1 MHNNSDPAT
10 VRSGEQ
16 TAAQPPR
23 VNAAVEESERK
34 AFVFYSNWYS
44 DCALSLSEEEQGRF
58 FLILIRYACQGIV
71 PGENVPATLRTM
83 FGLVRPA
90 IDADLQKYDKIVETN
105 RKRAEKRK
113 MQAAEKNGARC
124 AENQCNSPE
133 KPIINN
139 QQSEI
144 SNQQSILGKEKEEE
158 AHPRFSEVQ
167 DYWREHNFKSAVRE
181 FFDYYDARDW
191 LNHKGEHMQSWKK
204 AAVMW
209 EDKFRRD
216 VLPMRRR
223 EQAAEAAMHKA
234 HQAAEREN
242 IRTAVRQDRE
252 AEADRRAATAVT
264 PEVAKRMYEE
274 ALRLCAG
281 NDDAALALLQRADD
295 DPVLR
300 QRLAG
305 G

>member
-1 MHNNSDPAT
+1 MNTHTDPAT
-10 VRSGEQ
+10 VCSGEQ
-16 TAAQPPR
+16 VAAQPPQ
-23 VNAAVEESERK
+23 VNPSVQESERK

-58 FLILIRYACQGIV
+58 FLLLIRYACQGIV
-71 PGENVPATLRTM
+71 PDETVPATLRTM

-113 MQAAEKNGARC
+113 MQAAEKSEARC

-139 QQSEI
+139 QQSVI
-144 SNQQSILGKEKEEE
+144 SNQQSVLGKKEEARPQFSDIE
-158 AHPRFSEVQ
+158 A
-167 DYWREHNFKSAVRE
+167 YWQEHNFRSDARE

-191 LNHKGEHMQSWKK
+191 LNHKSERVQSWKK
-204 AAVMW
+204 AALMW

-216 VLPMRRR
+216 VLPIRRR
-223 EQAAEAAMHKA
+223 EQAAEAAERKA
-234 HQAAEREN
+234 LQAAEREG
-242 IRTAVRQDRE
+242 IRTAVRHDRE
-252 AEADRRAATAVT
+252 AEADRRAAVAVT
-264 PEVAKRMYEE
+264 PEVAKRMYEA
-274 ALRLCAG
+274 ALRLSAG
-281 NDDAALALLQRADD
+281 NEDEAIALLRRADD
-295 DPVLR
+295 DPVLHR
-300 QRLAG
+300 RLAG

>member
-16 TAAQPPR
+16 AAAQSPH
-23 VNAAVEESERK
+23 VNTAVEESKRK

-44 DCALSLSEEEQGRF
+44 DCALSLSEEAQGRF

-71 PGENVPATLRTM
+71 PDENVPATFRTM

-90 IDADLQKYDKIVETN
+90 IDADLLKYDKIVDMN

-113 MQAAEKNGARC
+113 QQAAEKNGVRC

-144 SNQQSILGKEKEEE
+144 SNQQSTLGKEKEE
-158 AHPRFSEVQ
+158 AHPQFSEVES
-167 DYWREHNFKSAVRE
+167 YWREHNFKSDARE
-181 FFDYYDARDW
+181 FFDYYAARDW
-191 LNHKGEHMQSWKK
+191 FNRKGERIQSWKK

-223 EQAAEAAMHKA
+223 EQAAEAAERKA
-234 HQAAEREN
+234 HQSAERES

-274 ALRLCAG
+274 ALRLSAG

-305 G
+305 GE

>member
-1 MHNNSDPAT
+1 MHNNSDPAA

-16 TAAQPPR
+16 AAAQPPR

-44 DCALSLSEEEQGRF
+44 DCALSLSEEDQGRF

-71 PGENVPATLRTM
+71 PDENVPATLRTM

-113 MQAAEKNGARC
+113 LQAAEKNGGRC
-124 AENQCNSPE
+124 AENQRNSPE
-133 KPIINN
+133 EPIINN

-144 SNQQSILGKEKEEE
+144 RNQQSTLGKEKEEE

-167 DYWREHNFKSAVRE
+167 DYWREHNFKSDVRE
-181 FFDYYDARDW
+181 FFDYYDACGWFNR
-191 LNHKGEHMQSWKK
+191 KGERIQSWKK

-216 VLPMRRR
+216 VLPVRRR

-252 AEADRRAATAVT
+252 AEADRRAAVAVT
-264 PEVAKRMYEE
+264 PEVARRMYEE
-274 ALRLCAG
+274 ALRLSAG
-281 NDDAALALLQRADD
+281 NDDQALALLQRADD